1 MSNDGHTYSWTAP
14 ATGWLEFDA
23 DGKVIQAERPSQ
35 AEFAGEEDASD

>member
-1 MSNDGHTYSWTAP
+1 MTEQGHRDSWTAP

-35 AEFAGEEDASD
+35 AEFAGDEDASD